1 MSTTSL
7 SPSYT
12 AQDRLPPARAPSYT
26 AEPLDY
32 EQRIAIVD
40 PLRRQTLGRFTKEA
54 KHGEARLSLDAQ
66 DQNAALPTYGI
77 SSTVEG
83 VVEMLKVADVSS
95 VEIKVRPIPNGV
107 ANAYYAWSRV
117 DRG

>member
-1 MSTTSL
+1 MSTISL

-12 AQDRLPPARAPSYT
+12 ASGKLSPTRAPSYT

-40 PLRRQTLGRFTKEA
+40 RLRPAPEGRFTKEA
-54 KHGEARLSLDAQ
+54 KHREARLILNAQ
-66 DQNAALPTYGI
+66 DQDAAMPTYGI
-77 SSTVEG
+77 SSTVQG

-95 VEIKVRPIPNGV
+95 VEVKVRPLQKLGLTLM
-107 ANAYYAWSRV
+107 
-117 DRG
+117 RGCE